1 VKFGYPLFGVR
12 PPDYGE
18 VARRAEA
25 AGFESIW
32 MAEHLV
38 FPVEMPSTYPYSETG
53 QPPVYPGSP
62 LYDAWVTL
70 AYIAACTTRIRLGT
84 HVYILPLRH
93 PLVTARAVATLDVLS
108 RGRAVLGAGVGWL
121 EDEFHFVGESF
132 ADRGKRSD
140 EIIELLRELW
150 SAKVIDFHGEFYE
163 FGPLRFE
170 PKPVQQPLPIEI
182 GGVTPPAVRRAA
194 RLGDGWLATGKMEL
208 AELEQR
214 IKRLHALRREAGRE
228 SEPFEVSFGN
238 QLGLDRES
246 VQRYAE
252 LGVTRLML
260 MAPFPPDGKFTL
272 EYLYG
277 FIDRCGE
284 LIARAS

>member
-1 VKFGYPLFGVR
+1 MKFGYPLFGVR
-12 PPDYGE
+12 PADYGA

-70 AYIAACTTRIRLGT
+70 AYIAASTERIRLGT

-108 RGRAVLGAGVGWL
+108 GGRAILGAGVGWL
-121 EDEFHFVGESF
+121 EDEFHFAGQSF
-132 ADRGKRSD
+132 ADRGPRTD
-140 EIIELLRELW
+140 EIIALLRLLW

-163 FGPLRFE
+163 LGPLRFE
-170 PKPVQQPLPIEI
+170 PKPVQPQLPIEI
-182 GGVTPPAVRRAA
+182 GGVTPPALRRAA
-194 RLGDGWLATGKMEL
+194 QLGDGWLGTGRMEL
-208 AELEQR
+208 AELGQKIE
-214 IKRLHALRREAGRE
+214 RLHALRREAGRTGA
-228 SEPFEVSFGN
+228 FEVSFGN
-238 QLGLDRES
+238 ALGLDRSCVE
-246 VQRYAE
+246 RYAE

-272 EYLYG
+272 EYIHG
-277 FIDRCGE
+277 FVDRCGE
-284 LIARAS
+284 LIAKAG

>member
-1 VKFGYPLFGVR
+1 MKFGFPMFGVR
-12 PPDYGE
+12 PTEYGE

-70 AYIAACTTRIRLGT
+70 GYIAACTQRIRLGT

-93 PLVTARAVATLDVLS
+93 PLVTARAVGTLDVLS
-108 RGRAVLGAGVGWL
+108 GGRAILGAGVGWL

-132 ADRGKRSD
+132 ADRGRRTD
-140 EIIELLRELW
+140 EIIPLLRELW
-150 SAKVIDFHGEFYE
+150 SQKVIDHRGEFYE
-163 FGPLRFE
+163 LGPLRYE

-182 GGVTPPAVRRAA
+182 GGTTPPAMRRAA
-194 RLGDGWLATGKMEL
+194 RLGDGWLATGKHSIEEL
-208 AELEQR
+208 AAKIAR
-214 IKRLHALRREAGRE
+214 VHALRREAGRDAQ
-228 SEPFEVSFGN
+228 PFEISFGHAYGMD
-238 QLGLDRES
+238 LG
-246 VQRYAE
+246 VKAYADA
-252 LGVTRLML
+252 GVTRLML
-260 MAPFPPDGKFTL
+260 MAPMPSDKRFTL
-272 EYLYG
+272 EYVLG
-277 FIDRCGE
+277 WIDRFGE
-284 LIARAS
+284 MIAKES